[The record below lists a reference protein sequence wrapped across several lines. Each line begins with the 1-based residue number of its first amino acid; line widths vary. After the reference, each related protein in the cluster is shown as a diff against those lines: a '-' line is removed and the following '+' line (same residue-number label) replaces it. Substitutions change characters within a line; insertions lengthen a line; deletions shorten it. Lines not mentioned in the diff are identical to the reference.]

1 MLWQRG
7 FKFIHVISEISLEL
21 IMLGLSFLFF
31 ISIIASKAGF
41 RYGVPVLLLFL
52 MIGML
57 SGSDGLG
64 IQFENYH
71 LAQVIGTLALCII
84 LFSGGLDTRIA
95 DIKPVLGPG
104 IMLATAGVFLTALI
118 TGLFIWWISGMTQVG
133 AGIGFLTSLL
143 LASTMASTDSAS
155 VFAILRTRK
164 INLKNNL
171 KPMLELESGSNDPMA
186 FLLTITFIEIILQG
200 SVPNV
205 WMVIGKI
212 AWQIAVGAL
221 AGYLLGKL
229 TVYVVNKIDIGY
241 DSLYPILVFTASIFI
256 YSVTYFLKG
265 NGFLA
270 IYIGG
275 LIIGNSRFVHKR
287 SAISFFDGLA
297 WLSQILLFLT
307 LGLLVNPRELVPV
320 ILPGLLVAFSLIF
333 VSRPLSVFLSLLP
346 FRKVD
351 FRSKIFI
358 SWVGLRGAVPIIF
371 AIYTLNAGVPHARFI
386 FNIVFFV
393 TLVSLVLQGTALAQ
407 VARWLGLVKKYK
419 PSRSVDFDFES
430 EEIKS
435 IRVEVT
441 VSDKT
446 LVNGN
451 RLIDILLPEKTLVV
465 LVKRGNN
472 FFVPSGI
479 TPLMAG
485 DKLLMITDD
494 YQALSQTCKM
504 KGMSGYKI
512 TNR

>member
-1 MLWQRG
+1 
-7 FKFIHVISEISLEL
+7 
-21 IMLGLSFLFF
+21 MLGLSFLFF

-41 RYGVPVLLLFL
+41 RFGVPVLLLFL
-52 MIGML
+52 VIGMV

-71 LAQVIGTLALCII
+71 VAQVIGTLALCII
-84 LFSGGLDTRIA
+84 LFSGGLDTRIK
-95 DIKPVLGPG
+95 DIQPVLGPG
-104 IMLATAGVFLTALI
+104 IVLATAGVFLTALV
-118 TGLFIWWISGMTQVG
+118 TGLLIWWISGMTQQG
-133 AGIGFLTSLL
+133 AGIGFLTSIL

-164 INLKNNL
+164 VSLKNNL

-186 FLLTITFIEIILQG
+186 FLLTITFIDIILQG
-200 SVPNV
+200 SVPHIGLV
-205 WMVIGKI
+205 LGKI
-212 AWQIAVGAL
+212 AWQLAIGAL
-221 AGYLLGKL
+221 AGFLIGKL
-229 TVYVVNKIDIGY
+229 TVYVVNRIDIGY
-241 DSLYPILVFTASIFI
+241 DSLYPILVFTAAIFI
-256 YSVTYFLKG
+256 YSSTYFLKG

-307 LGLLVNPRELVPV
+307 LGLLVNPHELVPV
-320 ILPGLLVAFSLIF
+320 IVPGLLVSLALIF

-346 FRKVD
+346 FRNIG
-351 FRSKIFI
+351 FRSKTYI

-371 AIYTLNAGVPHARFI
+371 AIYTLDAGVPHARFI

-393 TLVSLVLQGTALAQ
+393 TLVSLLVQGTTLAQ
-407 VARWLGLVKKYK
+407 VAHWLGVSKKYK
-419 PSRSVDFDFES
+419 PSRPVDFDFES

-441 VSDKT
+441 LTEKT
-446 LVNGN
+446 LENGN

-465 LVKRGNN
+465 LVKRGSN
-472 FFVPSGI
+472 FFVPAGS

-494 YQALSQTCKM
+494 YKSLTQTCKI

-512 TNR
+512 SNS

>member
-1 MLWQRG
+1 MCVGR
-7 FKFIHVISEISLEL
+7 EISLEL

-41 RYGVPVLLLFL
+41 RFGVPVLLLFL
-52 MIGML
+52 VIGMV

-71 LAQVIGTLALCII
+71 VAQVIGTLALCII
-84 LFSGGLDTRIA
+84 LFSGGLDTRIK
-95 DIKPVLGPG
+95 DIQPVLGPG
-104 IMLATAGVFLTALI
+104 IVLATAGVFLTALV
-118 TGLFIWWISGMTQVG
+118 TGLLIWWISGMTQQG
-133 AGIGFLTSLL
+133 AGIGFLTSIL

-164 INLKNNL
+164 VSLKNNL

-186 FLLTITFIEIILQG
+186 FLLTITFIDIILQG
-200 SVPNV
+200 SVPHIGLV
-205 WMVIGKI
+205 LGKI
-212 AWQIAVGAL
+212 AWQLAIGAL
-221 AGYLLGKL
+221 AGFLIGKL
-229 TVYVVNKIDIGY
+229 TVYVVNRIDIGY
-241 DSLYPILVFTASIFI
+241 DSLYPILVFTAAIFI
-256 YSVTYFLKG
+256 YSSTYFLKG

-307 LGLLVNPRELVPV
+307 LGLLVNPHELVPV
-320 ILPGLLVAFSLIF
+320 IVPGLLVSLALIF

-346 FRKVD
+346 FRNIG
-351 FRSKIFI
+351 FRSKTYI

-371 AIYTLNAGVPHARFI
+371 AIYTLDAGVPHARFI

-393 TLVSLVLQGTALAQ
+393 TLVSLLVQGTTLAQ
-407 VARWLGLVKKYK
+407 VAHWLGVSKKYK
-419 PSRSVDFDFES
+419 PSRPVDFDFES

-441 VSDKT
+441 LTEKT
-446 LVNGN
+446 LENGN

-465 LVKRGNN
+465 LVKRGSN
-472 FFVPSGI
+472 FFVPAGS

-494 YQALSQTCKM
+494 YKSLTQTCKI

-512 TNR
+512 SNS

>member
-1 MLWQRG
+1 MCVGR
-7 FKFIHVISEISLEL
+7 EISLEL

-41 RYGVPVLLLFL
+41 RFGVPVLLLFL
-52 MIGML
+52 VIGMV

-71 LAQVIGTLALCII
+71 VAQVIGTLALCII
-84 LFSGGLDTRIA
+84 LFSGGLDTRIK
-95 DIKPVLGPG
+95 DIQPVLGPG
-104 IMLATAGVFLTALI
+104 IVLATAGVFLTALV
-118 TGLFIWWISGMTQVG
+118 TGLLIWWISGMTQQG
-133 AGIGFLTSLL
+133 AGIGFLTSIL

-164 INLKNNL
+164 VSLKNNL

-186 FLLTITFIEIILQG
+186 FLLTITFIDIILQG
-200 SVPNV
+200 SVPHIGLV
-205 WMVIGKI
+205 LGKI
-212 AWQIAVGAL
+212 AWQLAIGAL
-221 AGYLLGKL
+221 AGFLIGKL
-229 TVYVVNKIDIGY
+229 TVYVVNRIDIGY
-241 DSLYPILVFTASIFI
+241 DSLYPILVFTAAIFI
-256 YSVTYFLKG
+256 YSSTYFLKG

-307 LGLLVNPRELVPV
+307 LGLLLNPHELVPV
-320 ILPGLLVAFSLIF
+320 IVPGLLVSLTLIF

-346 FRKVD
+346 FRNID
-351 FRSKIFI
+351 FRSKVYI

-371 AIYTLNAGVPHARFI
+371 AIYTLDAGVPHARFI

-393 TLVSLVLQGTALAQ
+393 TLVSLLVQGTTLAQ
-407 VARWLGLVKKYK
+407 VAHWLGVSKKYK
-419 PSRSVDFDFES
+419 PSRPVDFDFES

-441 VSDKT
+441 LTEKT
-446 LVNGN
+446 LENGN

-465 LVKRGNN
+465 LVKRGSN
-472 FFVPSGI
+472 FFVPAGS

-494 YQALSQTCKM
+494 YKSLTQTCKI

-512 TNR
+512 SNS

>member
-1 MLWQRG
+1 MG
-7 FKFIHVISEISLEL
+7 ISLEL
-21 IMLGLSFLFF
+21 ILLGLSFLFF
-31 ISIIASKAGF
+31 ISIVASKAGF
-41 RYGVPVLLLFL
+41 RFGVPVLLLFL
-52 MIGML
+52 VIGML

-71 LAQVIGTLALCII
+71 IAQVIGTLALCMI
-84 LFSGGLDTRIA
+84 LFSGGLDTRIK
-95 DIKPVLGPG
+95 DIRPVLGPG
-104 IMLATAGVFLTALI
+104 IVLATAGVFLTALI
-118 TGLFIWWISGMTQVG
+118 TGLFIWWISGMTQQG

-164 INLKNNL
+164 ISLKNNL

-200 SVPNV
+200 SSPNIWLV
-205 WMVIGKI
+205 LGKI
-212 AWQIAVGAL
+212 GWQLAVGAL

-229 TVYVVNKIDIGY
+229 TVFVINRIDIGY

-256 YSVTYFLKG
+256 YSSTYFLEG

-275 LIIGNSRFVHKR
+275 LIIGNSRFVHRR

-320 ILPGLLVAFSLIF
+320 ILPGLLVSMALIF
-333 VSRPLSVFLSLLP
+333 VSRPLSVFISLLP
-346 FRKVD
+346 FKNVD

-371 AIYTLNAGVPHARFI
+371 AIYALDAGVPHARFI

-393 TLVSLVLQGTALAQ
+393 TLVSLLLQGTTLAQ
-407 VARWLGLVKKYK
+407 VATWLKLAKKYK
-419 PSRSVDFDFES
+419 PSKVVDFDFES

-441 VSDKT
+441 VSEKT
-446 LVNGN
+446 LENGN
-451 RLIDILLPEKTLVV
+451 RLIDMLLPEKTLVV
-465 LVKRGNN
+465 LVKRGKVY
-472 FFVPSGI
+472 FVPSGT
-479 TPLMAG
+479 TPLMPK

-494 YQALSQTCKM
+494 YTALTQTCKM

-512 TNR
+512 TND

>member
-1 MLWQRG
+1 
-7 FKFIHVISEISLEL
+7 
-21 IMLGLSFLFF
+21 MLGLSFLFF

-41 RYGVPVLLLFL
+41 RFGVPVLLLFL
-52 MIGML
+52 VIGMV

-71 LAQVIGTLALCII
+71 VAQVIGTLALCII
-84 LFSGGLDTRIA
+84 LFSGGLDTRIK
-95 DIKPVLGPG
+95 DIQPVLGPG
-104 IMLATAGVFLTALI
+104 IVLATAGVFLTALV
-118 TGLFIWWISGMTQVG
+118 TGLLIWWISGMTQQG
-133 AGIGFLTSLL
+133 AGIGFLTSIL

-164 INLKNNL
+164 VSLKNNL

-186 FLLTITFIEIILQG
+186 FLLTITFIDIILQG
-200 SVPNV
+200 SVPHIGLV
-205 WMVIGKI
+205 LGKI
-212 AWQIAVGAL
+212 AWQLAIGAL
-221 AGYLLGKL
+221 AGFLIGKL
-229 TVYVVNKIDIGY
+229 TVYVVNRIDIGY
-241 DSLYPILVFTASIFI
+241 DSLYPILVFTAAIFI
-256 YSVTYFLKG
+256 YSSTYFLKG

-307 LGLLVNPRELVPV
+307 LGLLVNPHELVPV
-320 ILPGLLVAFSLIF
+320 IVPGLLVSLALIF

-346 FRKVD
+346 FRNIG
-351 FRSKIFI
+351 FRSKTYI

-371 AIYTLNAGVPHARFI
+371 AIYTLDAGVPHARFI

-393 TLVSLVLQGTALAQ
+393 TLVSLLVQGTTLAK
-407 VARWLGLVKKYK
+407 VAHWLGVSKKYK
-419 PSRSVDFDFES
+419 PSRPVDFDFES

-441 VSDKT
+441 LTEKT
-446 LVNGN
+446 LENGN

-465 LVKRGNN
+465 LVKRGSN
-472 FFVPSGI
+472 FFVPAGS

-494 YQALSQTCKM
+494 YKSLTQTCKI

-512 TNR
+512 SNS